1 MHQMQL
7 PEEILHLVIV
17 RMLLYSQLIY
27 LHARLLVHLVSRD
40 VAAHDLQSSAELS
53 DFAENHMLLI
63 LNENVLIP
71 RVRYVRIYIEF
82 VIADLALED
91 EAEVATFVVLF

>member
-7 PEEILHLVIV
+7 PQEILDLVIV
-17 RMLLYSQLIY
+17 RMFFYRQLIY
-27 LHARLLVHLVSRD
+27 LHTRLLVHLVSRD

-63 LNENVLIP
+63 LNENVLVP
-71 RVRYVRIYIEF
+71 RVRYVRIHVEF
-82 VIADLALED
+82 VVADLPLED
-91 EAEVATFVVLF
+91 EAEVAAFVVLF